1 MIKDIRTAAIIYEA
15 AIALLVAHIEALSK
29 DVALFETD
37 AGEKP
42 FTRLA
47 ERLGEY
53 SFKLSTLRGDLKELQ
68 K

>member
-1 MIKDIRTAAIIYEA
+1 MIKDTKTAAIIYEA
-15 AIALLVAHIEALSK
+15 AVLLLSAHIDALSK
-29 DVALFETD
+29 DVALFENEE
-37 AGEKP
+37 GVNP
-42 FTRLA
+42 FLQLS